1 MITRM
6 PSATA
11 LPLAYD
17 VCPLGVNVPSLSIE
31 MLRRGFLALD
41 HHEQLDVG
49 RAIKRELRERL
60 VAELHGAPPLAAAR
74 VENDA
79 ALAPYEEPARRSGHQ
94 SR

>member
-17 VCPLGVNVPSLSIE
+17 VCPLGIDVPALSLEI
-31 MLRRGFLALD
+31 LRRGFLALD
-41 HHEQLDVG
+41 HHGQRDVG
-49 RAIKRELRERL
+49 RAIKQHLRERL
-60 VAELHGAPPLAAAR
+60 VADLAGELPLAALQSGAD
-74 VENDA
+74 VSDA
-79 ALAPYEEPARRSGHQ
+79 CAQPLRRHQ

>member
-17 VCPLGVNVPSLSIE
+17 VCPLGVDVPSLSLEI
-31 MLRRGFLALD
+31 LRRGFLALD
-41 HHEQLDVG
+41 HHGQRDVG
-49 RAIKRELRERL
+49 RAIKQQLRERL
-60 VAELHGAPPLAAAR
+60 VAGLDGELPLAALQSGDEAS
-74 VENDA
+74 DSFA
-79 ALAPYEEPARRSGHQ
+79 QPMRRRGHQ